1 MKYKFNLLCQTNLN
15 VDVETLKTMMDF
27 VMVLTINKKTLSF
40 LKGLVVDNSFEIS
53 NISLTPRDLIDTHH
67 IMTLIMNE

>member
-15 VDVETLKTMMDF
+15 VDVETLKTLMDF

-40 LKGLVVDNSFEIS
+40 LKGLVVDKSMEIS
-53 NISLTPRDLIDTHH
+53 NFSITPRDLIDTHH
-67 IMTLIMNE
+67 IMTLIMN